1 MKISDK
7 LEDFKAQGKTYY
19 SFEFFPPK
27 TDFGLDNLYTRID
40 RMASLQPAY
49 IDITWGAGGSTADR
63 TLEMSKTIQKYFG
76 LEVMMHLTCTN
87 MSVSSINK
95 VLMEAQENGL
105 SNILA
110 LRGDPPEGTGEWEKH
125 EQGFKYG
132 IDLVRYIRKE
142 FGNEFFLGVGGYPD
156 SHQEQSDIDVDIS
169 YLKEKV
175 DAGSDI
181 VITQLFYDVDK
192 FLAFRD
198 KCSSIGIHVPIIPGI
213 MPINNYARFIKFTQF
228 CKISIPK
235 SVTETIESI
244 KNDDSSVINYGIDQ
258 ATSMCEKLIAEGVP
272 GLHFYTLNLEHS
284 VSEIL
289 HSLGLA
295 STQGSVRELPWR
307 QSTAGNRKTI
317 EDVRPIYWSNR
328 PVSYLTRTETWDDF
342 PNGRWGD
349 ITSPTFGEL
358 NQYHAIR
365 AGAKSDKV
373 KARRKKIWGEP
384 KSIKDIKDVF
394 VSFCSG
400 KINSLPWCEMPLAQ
414 ESQQISS
421 NLINLNEMGFFT
433 INSQPNVN
441 GTPSE
446 DAVVGWGGA
455 GGRVY
460 QKAYLEFF
468 TSKDKLNALLKSIKS
483 TENISYQAI
492 NIDGDL
498 ITNLP
503 ENSVMAVTWGVFP
516 GKEIMQPTIV
526 DTRSF
531 LIWKDEAF
539 GLWMSDWA
547 SIYEEKSEAFKLLKE
562 IYETYYLV
570 NIVDNNYVDSN
581 LLKKLLNHEK
591 TWIE

>member
-1 MKISDK
+1 MKISEKIADYIAQDK
-7 LEDFKAQGKTYY
+7 IFY

-27 TDFGLDNLYTRID
+27 TDFGKDNLYSRID
-40 RMASLQPAY
+40 RMASLRPAY
-49 IDITWGAGGSTADR
+49 IDVTWGAGGSTADK
-63 TLEMSKTIQKYFG
+63 TLEMCKTIQKYFG

-95 VLMEAQENGL
+95 ILIEAKENDL
-105 SNILA
+105 FNILA
-110 LRGDPPEGTGEWEKH
+110 LRGDPPEGSLTWEKH
-125 EQGFKYG
+125 ADGFRYG
-132 IDLVRYIRKE
+132 VDLVRYIRKE
-142 FGNEFFLGVGGYPD
+142 FGDDFFLGVGGYPD
-156 SHQEQSDIDVDIS
+156 GHQEQTDIDVDINF
-169 YLKEKV
+169 LKEKV
-175 DAGSDI
+175 DAGTDI
-181 VITQLFYDVDK
+181 VVTQLFYDVDT
-192 FLAFRD
+192 FLLFRD
-198 KCSSIGIHVPIIPGI
+198 KCIKAGIKVPIIPGI
-213 MPINNYARFIKFTQF
+213 MPIHNYARFLKFTQF
-228 CKISIPK
+228 CKLSIPD
-235 SVTETIESI
+235 SVSKKLESI
-244 KNDDSSVINYGIDQ
+244 KNDDSSVIHYGIDQ
-258 ATSMCEKLIAEGVP
+258 ATSMCKKLIEENVP

-284 VSEIL
+284 ISEIL
-289 HSLGLA
+289 KSLNLV
-295 STQGSVRELPWR
+295 STTGIIKELPWR
-307 QSTAGNRKTI
+307 QSTLGDRKTS

-328 PVSYLTRTETWDDF
+328 PVSYLTRTESWDDF

-394 VSFCSG
+394 ISFCKG
-400 KINSLPWCEMPLAQ
+400 KINSLPWCEMQLAQ

-433 INSQPNVN
+433 VNSQPNVN
-441 GTPSE
+441 GAPSE
-446 DAVVGWGGA
+446 DVVVGWGGA

-547 SIYEEKSEAFKLLKE
+547 SIYEEKSASFKLLKE

-591 TWIE
+591 A

>member
-1 MKISDK
+1 
-7 LEDFKAQGKTYY
+7 
-19 SFEFFPPK
+19 
-27 TDFGLDNLYTRID
+27 
-40 RMASLQPAY
+40 
-49 IDITWGAGGSTADR
+49 
-63 TLEMSKTIQKYFG
+63 
-76 LEVMMHLTCTN
+76 
-87 MSVSSINK
+87 
-95 VLMEAQENGL
+95 
-105 SNILA
+105 
-110 LRGDPPEGTGEWEKH
+110 
-125 EQGFKYG
+125 
-132 IDLVRYIRKE
+132 
-142 FGNEFFLGVGGYPD
+142 
-156 SHQEQSDIDVDIS
+156 
-169 YLKEKV
+169 
-175 DAGSDI
+175 
-181 VITQLFYDVDK
+181 
-192 FLAFRD
+192 
-198 KCSSIGIHVPIIPGI
+198 
-213 MPINNYARFIKFTQF
+213 
-228 CKISIPK
+228 
-235 SVTETIESI
+235 
-244 KNDDSSVINYGIDQ
+244 
-258 ATSMCEKLIAEGVP
+258 VP

-284 VSEIL
+284 ISEIL
-289 HSLGLA
+289 KSLNLV
-295 STQGSVRELPWR
+295 STTGIIKELPWR
-307 QSTAGNRKTI
+307 QSTLGDRKI
-317 EDVRPIYWSNR
+317 SEDVRPIYWSNR
-328 PVSYLTRTETWDDF
+328 PVSYLTRTESWDDF

-400 KINSLPWCEMPLAQ
+400 KINSLPWCEMSLAQ

-468 TSKDKLNALLKSIKS
+468 TSKDKLNALIKNIKS

-591 TWIE
+591 T

>member
-7 LEDFKAQGKTYY
+7 LKDFKAQGKTYY

-27 TDFGLDNLYTRID
+27 TDFGLDNLYSRID

-49 IDITWGAGGSTADR
+49 IDITWGAGGSTAER

-95 VLMEAQENGL
+95 VLMDAKENGL

-181 VITQLFYDVDK
+181 VVTQLFYDVDK

-198 KCSSIGIHVPIIPGI
+198 KCSTLGIHVPIIPGI
-213 MPINNYARFIKFTQF
+213 MPIHNYARFIKFTQF
-228 CKISIPK
+228 CQVSIPD
-235 SVTETIESI
+235 SVTDQLELI
-244 KNDDSSVINYGIDQ
+244 KYNDSSVINYGIDQ
-258 ATSMCEKLIAEGVP
+258 ATAMCQKLIENGVP

-284 VSEIL
+284 VSAIL
-289 HSLGLA
+289 KSLGLV
-295 STQGSVRELPWR
+295 SSQGTLKELPWR
-307 QSTAGNRKTI
+307 QSTSDDRKTS

-328 PVSYLTRTETWDDF
+328 PVSYLTRTEIWDDF

-349 ITSPTFGEL
+349 IESPTFGEL

-365 AGAKSDKV
+365 AGSKSDKIRA
-373 KARRKKIWGEP
+373 KRKRMWGEP
-384 KSIKDIKDVF
+384 KSIKDITDVF
-394 VSFCSG
+394 VSFCKA
-400 KINSLPWCEMPLAQ
+400 KINSLPWCEIPLAL
-414 ESQQISS
+414 ESKLISED
-421 NLINLNEMGFFT
+421 LLKLNEMGYFT
-433 INSQPNVN
+433 INSQPKIN
-441 GTPSE
+441 GVPSE
-446 DAVVGWGGA
+446 DAEVGWGGP
-455 GGRVY
+455 GGRIY

-468 TSKDKLNALLKSIKS
+468 TSKDKLDKLLKSIGSK
-483 TENISYQAI
+483 ENISYQAI
-492 NIDGDL
+492 NNSGDL
-498 ITNLP
+498 ITNLS
-503 ENSVMAVTWGVFP
+503 ENNVTAVTWGVFP
-516 GKEIMQPTIV
+516 DKEIIQPTIV

-531 LIWKDEAF
+531 LIWQDEAF
-539 GLWMSDWA
+539 SLWMNDWA
-547 SIYEEKSEAFKLLKE
+547 SIYEAQSESYELIKE
-562 IYETYYLV
+562 IYDTYYLV
-570 NIVDNNYVDSN
+570 NVVDNDFVDGDI
-581 LLKKLLNHEK
+581 LKQILKS
-591 TWIE
+591 